1 MKIYVKY
8 ANKTLPHLRI
18 TKKGDW
24 IDLSAAETITL
35 ISPRTIKGA
44 ESTNVYNRFVSL
56 GIAMKLPEGFEAII
70 APRSS
75 LFKQKG
81 VILTNSIGIID
92 NSYCGDSDIWGANFL
107 CFRDGE
113 IVAGERILQF
123 RIQLSQKAS
132 IIAKLKWL
140 FTSKIKFVEVNNLGC
155 ESRGGFGS
163 TKGYK

>member
-8 ANKTLPHLRI
+8 ANKTLPHLQI
-18 TKKGDW
+18 SKKGDW
-24 IDLSAAETITL
+24 LDLSAAETVFLNMPEL
-35 ISPRTIKGA
+35 IGGTKNVA
-44 ESTNVYNRFVSL
+44 FSTRFVSL
-56 GIAMKLPEGFEAII
+56 GIAMRLPEGFEAII

-92 NSYCGDSDIWGANFL
+92 NSYRGDSDIWGANFL
-107 CFRDGE
+107 CFREGK
-113 IVAGERILQF
+113 IVERERILQF

-132 IIAKLKWL
+132 FKAKLKWL
-140 FTSKIKFVEVNNLGC
+140 FTNRIKFIEVNNLSC

>member
-1 MKIYVKY
+1 MKIYLKY
-8 ANKTLPHLRI
+8 ANKTLPRLQI

-24 IDLSAAETITL
+24 IDLYAAETTTTFA
-35 ISPRTIKGA
+35 PVMA
-44 ESTNVYNRFVSL
+44 ENSHSVNVYSRFLSL

-75 LFKQKG
+75 LFKNKG
-81 VILTNSIGIID
+81 VVLTNSIGIID
-92 NSYCGDSDIWGANFL
+92 NCYCGDSDIWGANFL
-107 CFRDGE
+107 CFRDGQISE
-113 IVAGERILQF
+113 GEKILQF

-132 IIAKLKWL
+132 IKAKFKWL
-140 FTSKIKFVEVNNLGC
+140 FTRNIKFVEVNNLGC